1 MAKRDPRGDSRYH
14 VPNLMRGMKIM
25 EFLSGRPEG
34 VNMIDIAKALEM
46 PNNSVFR
53 IAMTLL
59 ELGYLNRDVKSKKF
73 ILTRKLLA
81 LGYGAVSEHSL
92 LEEALG
98 PMRELRGEVRETV
111 LLATMLEQD
120 AIVLEQVAGLHP
132 FHFSID
138 AGRRGPLHCSAHGKV
153 FLAYVPDKQR
163 EELLGVMEMTRYND
177 RTITTPEAMMAEIEG
192 IREQGYAIDHAEE
205 LAGVHCFSA
214 PVFNQKG
221 YPIAAITTTGP
232 ADRLPESDFKR
243 IGALVRF
250 YADEISTKLGYGAMM
265 GRGVK

>member
-34 VNMIDIAKALEM
+34 VNMIDIAKTLGM

-59 ELGYLNRDVKSKKF
+59 ELGYLSRDEKSKKF
-73 ILTRKLLA
+73 TLTRKLLA

-98 PMRELRGEVRETV
+98 PMRDLRDEVRETV

-120 AIVLEQVAGLHP
+120 AIILEQVAGLHP
-132 FHFSID
+132 FHFSVD

-163 EELLGVMEMTRYND
+163 EELLATMEMTRYNK
-177 RTITTPEAMMAEIEG
+177 RTITTPAAMLTEIET

-214 PVFNQKG
+214 PIFNQKG
-221 YPIAAITTTGP
+221 YPVAAITTTGP
-232 ADRLPESDFKR
+232 ADRLPESDFEKL
-243 IGALVRF
+243 GQLVRAR
-250 YADEISTKLGYGAMM
+250 ADEISAKLGYGAMI
-265 GRGVK
+265 GRGSK